1 MIPLADITAWS
12 NTSPWGNL
20 HFVEQDLVLCRLL
33 TELFNDSLLAT
44 KLAFRGGTAIH
55 KLYLLP
61 QPRYS
66 EDIDLVQLTPEP
78 IGEILNRTREVLSFL
93 GKPNIKQT
101 QRSNTIL
108 YHYLSEPAPQVK
120 SRIKIE
126 INSQEHLNVLGVAIM
141 PFSVRNPWFT
151 GDCNIVSY
159 SIDELIGTKIR
170 ALYQRKK
177 GRDLFDVYYAMMSG
191 KLDVDKTLFCYK
203 KHMELSV
210 GQVPS
215 AKQYLDNLS
224 SKVNDPLFISDMRL
238 LLRPGIRYNVH
249 EAYEL
254 FMEHFIEAM

>member
-12 NTSPWGNL
+12 NTSPWGNQ
-20 HFVEQDLVLCRLL
+20 HYIEQDLVLCRIL
-33 TELFNDSLLAT
+33 TELFNDNLLAS

-78 IGEILNRTREVLSFL
+78 IGEVINGIREILLFL
-93 GKPNIKQT
+93 GKPTIKQT
-101 QRSNTIL
+101 QRGNTIF

-126 INSQEHLNVLGVAIM
+126 INCQEHLNVHGVAII

-177 GRDLFDVYYAMMSG
+177 GRDLFDVYYAMISG
-191 KLDVDKTLFCYK
+191 ELDVDKTLFCYK
-203 KHMELSV
+203 KYMELSV

-215 AKQYLDNLS
+215 PKQYLDNLS
-224 SKVNDPLFISDMRL
+224 GKINDPLFISDMRP
-238 LLRPGIRYNVH
+238 LLRPGIRYDVYK
-249 EAYEL
+249 AYEL
-254 FMEHFIEAM
+254 FREHFIEAM